1 LTALFRTL
9 VAMRIKPYYLHH
21 GDLARGTSH
30 FRTSIEEGQALMAQ
44 LRGTVSGLC
53 QPVYVLDIPGGHGKV
68 PIGPN
73 YLSRTDDG
81 KITVKDIRG
90 LPHSYPS
97 GGS

>member
-1 LTALFRTL
+1 
-9 VAMRIKPYYLHH
+9 
-21 GDLARGTSH
+21 
-30 FRTSIEEGQALMAQ
+30 LMAQ

-81 KITVKDIRG
+81 KITVNDIRG